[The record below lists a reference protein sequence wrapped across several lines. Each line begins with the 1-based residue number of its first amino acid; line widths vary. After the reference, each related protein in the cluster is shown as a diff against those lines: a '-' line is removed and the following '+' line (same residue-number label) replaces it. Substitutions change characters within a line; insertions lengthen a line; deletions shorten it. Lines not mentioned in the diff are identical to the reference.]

1 MKRNITRNRRTYA
14 SGDSYLALVQQH
26 PLRRIKSESQH
37 AAALSFLTATS
48 LAHQSTRDRGVID
61 YLETL
66 AKLIEDYEKQAG
78 HGLDLSG
85 LSAVTAIEHL
95 MQVHGL
101 TVTAMARIVGTT
113 QGTLSDIL
121 RGKRAVSK
129 GMIRH
134 LVDRFG
140 VDARVF
146 L

>member
-1 MKRNITRNRRTYA
+1 
-14 SGDSYLALVQQH
+14 
-26 PLRRIKSESQH
+26 
-37 AAALSFLTATS
+37 
-48 LAHQSTRDRGVID
+48 
-61 YLETL
+61 
-66 AKLIEDYEKQAG
+66 
-78 HGLDLSG
+78 
-85 LSAVTAIEHL
+85 
-95 MQVHGL
+95 
-101 TVTAMARIVGTT
+101 MARIVGTT